1 MVTNYRGIMQIET
14 TAIEQDIRKFL
25 AEEFLS
31 GNDEILNEDIPLL
44 GNVIDSQGVLELVAF
59 IQQRFNIQVEDDD
72 VTTENLASV
81 RSVIELIEKK
91 LRGRSGPSSR
101 ALL

>member
-1 MVTNYRGIMQIET
+1 MQIET